1 VRNTRIPDPAAAE
14 ASRLSIA
21 GIDPERGFAGGESQ
35 VMGLTLALIA
45 AGHRAELI
53 CDPAGK
59 LWERAHAAGVVCH
72 PLRIRNS
79 VDLAAGWKLRK
90 YLTRNSYDVVHFH
103 TSRAHAMAPFAR
115 GNGRALVVTRRM
127 DYEPN
132 RLFAPWL
139 FNRAVD
145 GVAAISPAVAEALVN
160 SGVTRDR
167 IAIIPSGVDCERFRP
182 PNADERM
189 HARLALGLTP
199 RDIAVGAVGMIEPRK
214 GQRHLIE
221 AMELLRDSGA
231 VGSAA
236 TVGAGVRCFIAGA
249 GASAK
254 SLTAVIHTQ
263 AMDESI
269 RMMGM
274 IDDSRELL
282 WALDIFAMPSI
293 QEGLGVAALEAMA
306 CGLPVIASATGG
318 LLDSVQNEITGIH
331 VPVGEASALAN
342 AIARLAASSELR
354 SRMGAAGRD
363 RVAADFA
370 MSSMAQG
377 TLALYRKCLQN
388 RAQGRRA

>member
-1 VRNTRIPDPAAAE
+1 
-14 ASRLSIA
+14 
-21 GIDPERGFAGGESQ
+21 
-35 VMGLTLALIA
+35 
-45 AGHRAELI
+45 
-53 CDPAGK
+53 
-59 LWERAHAAGVVCH
+59 
-72 PLRIRNS
+72 
-79 VDLAAGWKLRK
+79 
-90 YLTRNSYDVVHFH
+90 
-103 TSRAHAMAPFAR
+103 
-115 GNGRALVVTRRM
+115 
-127 DYEPN
+127 
-132 RLFAPWL
+132 
-139 FNRAVD
+139 
-145 GVAAISPAVAEALVN
+145 
-160 SGVTRDR
+160 
-167 IAIIPSGVDCERFRP
+167 
-182 PNADERM
+182 M